1 MKASR
6 VRNIF
11 IVLLSIYTIF
21 VVGFYFLAG
30 EQLRYKEFKDA
41 NIPEADSITPEIIEG
56 IEVKQNFV
64 NKVDR
69 INMIEMVF
77 TKFYRD
83 GNGQVTVSLIDED
96 TNEVF
101 IRETLNVLDIPEQ
114 HRIYLEAD
122 EPIEGLK
129 NETLTLS
136 ITSNCKEG
144 EGVAV
149 MMNEETEGS
158 YIMAGGKILDGTL
171 CFAVVGTVFISLSDY
186 YWFIMGGLGIALAA
200 IFLVSYLNFV
210 KGKYNY
216 IIVAIYA
223 VERYRFLISQLV
235 IRDFKTKYKRSILGV
250 FWSFLN
256 PLLTMTVQF
265 LVFSTFFKS
274 DTQNYPIYL
283 LTGVVCFSFF
293 SECTSRCLASI
304 TENSTLITKVYIP
317 KYIFPLSRTI
327 SSFVNL
333 GISLVPLFLACLVLG
348 VAIRPQALL
357 MFYFLGCLV
366 VFALGISLFLSALMV
381 FFRDIQFLWTVL
393 IQIWNYATPIFY
405 PAEIIPDKY
414 RFIVRFNPLY
424 HFIGNI
430 RVCLMNGVSP
440 EPMAYIWCLL
450 FALVSFAIGAAVFKK
465 SQDKFALYI

>member
-41 NIPEADSITPEIIEG
+41 DIPEADSITPEIIEG
-56 IEVKQNFV
+56 IEVKQHFV

-69 INMIEMVF
+69 INTIEIVF

-83 GNGQVTVSLIDED
+83 GNGKVTVSLIDED

-101 IRETLNVLDIPEQ
+101 IKETLNVLDIPEQ
-114 HRIYLEAD
+114 HRIYLEAE

-186 YWFIMGGLGIALAA
+186 YWFIMGGLGITLAA

-223 VERYRFLISQLV
+223 IERYRFLISQNMSTRSPADPIPLIINSV
-235 IRDFKTKYKRSILGV
+235 LTSPAAHSMARIRKGAMELMSLLRFTDLPVLSVTLNAESDIPRD
-250 FWSFLN
+250 SF
-256 PLLTMTVQF
+256 
-265 LVFSTFFKS
+265 
-274 DTQNYPIYL
+274 I
-283 LTGVVCFSFF
+283 TGIR
-293 SECTSRCLASI
+293 RC
-304 TENSTLITKVYIP
+304 
-317 KYIFPLSRTI
+317 
-327 SSFVNL
+327 
-333 GISLVPLFLACLVLG
+333 GI
-348 VAIRPQALL
+348 
-357 MFYFLGCLV
+357 M
-366 VFALGISLFLSALMV
+366 
-381 FFRDIQFLWTVL
+381 
-393 IQIWNYATPIFY
+393 
-405 PAEIIPDKY
+405 
-414 RFIVRFNPLY
+414 
-424 HFIGNI
+424 
-430 RVCLMNGVSP
+430 
-440 EPMAYIWCLL
+440 
-450 FALVSFAIGAAVFKK
+450 LVS
-465 SQDKFALYI
+465 